1 MKETSSYIGTK
12 TIPRHVKTNN
22 RKCSYDEN
30 YDDDDDDDDNNKYFI
45 DFDHCCHHHHHHT
58 W

>member
-1 MKETSSYIGTK
+1 MKQTSSYIGTK
-12 TIPRHVKTNN
+12 AIPRHVKTND

-30 YDDDDDDDDNNKYFI
+30 YDDDDDDDNNKYFI